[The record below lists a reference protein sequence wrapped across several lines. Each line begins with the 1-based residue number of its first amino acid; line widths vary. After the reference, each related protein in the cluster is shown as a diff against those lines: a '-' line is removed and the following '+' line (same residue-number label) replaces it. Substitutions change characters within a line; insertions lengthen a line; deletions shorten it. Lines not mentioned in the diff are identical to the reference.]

1 MHALLLSGSV
11 LLAEHHVLQHLVDV
25 QVLYQHHRVI
35 TYMNGIARGVRY
47 IKLYGL
53 QTCIEL

>member
-11 LLAEHHVLQHLVDV
+11 LLAEHYVLQHLVDV
-25 QVLYQHHRVI
+25 QVLCQHQRVI
-35 TYMNGIARGVRY
+35 THMNSIARSARY
-47 IKLYGL
+47 IKLYGM